1 MKVDRN
7 GQAAILTESE
17 LKELFGYASP
27 KYRAVFGIC
36 LFTGCRISEAL
47 SLRGEDIVN
56 GSILFR
62 KENTKG
68 KNKAREVAINP
79 TLQGYLD
86 GAGLPT
92 TGYLFPSKN
101 NPNKPMGSQSAD
113 EMLNKYCDMLGIKGA
128 STHSFRR
135 TALTMMCNAGVPLSV
150 IQNISG
156 HASLDML
163 SRYLGVSSEQKKG
176 AIAAITF

>member
-7 GQAAILTESE
+7 GQAAILSETE
-17 LKELFGYASP
+17 LKELFDYASP
-27 KYRAVFGIC
+27 KYRAIFGIC
-36 LFTGCRISEAL
+36 LFTGCRISECLAL
-47 SLRGEDIVN
+47 RSEDIVN

-68 KNKAREVAINP
+68 KNKAREIAINP

-86 GAGLPT
+86 GANLPT
-92 TGYLFPSKN
+92 SGYLFPSKN
-101 NPNKPMGSQSAD
+101 NADKPMGSQSAD

-135 TALTMMCNAGVPLSV
+135 TALTMMCNAGIPLSV

-163 SRYLGVSSEQKKG
+163 SRYLGVSPQQKQT

>member
-7 GQAAILTESE
+7 GQAAIFTELE
-17 LKELFGYASP
+17 LKELFDHASP
-27 KYRAVFGIC
+27 KYKAVFGIC

-47 SLRGEDIVN
+47 ALRGEDIVN

-68 KNKAREVAINP
+68 KNKAREVSINP
-79 TLQGYLD
+79 TLQTYLD
-86 GAGLPT
+86 GANLPT
-92 TGYLFPSKN
+92 IGYLFPSKS
-101 NPNKPMGSQSAD
+101 NPDKPMGSQSAD

-135 TALTMMCNAGVPLSV
+135 TALTMMCNAGIPLSV
-150 IQNISG
+150 IQDISG

-163 SRYLGVSSEQKKG
+163 SRYLGVSPKQKKE

>member
-1 MKVDRN
+1 MKVDGN
-7 GQAAILTESE
+7 GHAAILSESE
-17 LKELFGYASP
+17 LNQFFAYASP

-47 SLRGEDIVN
+47 SLRAEDIVN

-68 KNKAREVAINP
+68 KNKAREVAINL

-135 TALTMMCNAGVPLSV
+135 TSLTMMCNAGIPLSV

-163 SRYLGVSSEQKKG
+163 SRYLGVSPQQKQS

>member
-17 LKELFGYASP
+17 LKEFFGYASP

-36 LFTGCRISEAL
+36 LFTGCRISECL
-47 SLRGEDIVN
+47 SLRAEDIVN
-56 GSILFR
+56 GYIVLR
-62 KENTKG
+62 KKTTKAKNT
-68 KNKAREVAINP
+68 REIAINS
-79 TLQGYLD
+79 TLQTYLD
-86 GAGLPT
+86 GAALPT
-92 TGYLFPSKN
+92 SGYLFPSKN

-113 EMLNKYCDMLGIKGA
+113 EMLNKYCDMLGIQGA

-135 TALTMMCNAGVPLSV
+135 TALTMMCNAGIPLSV

-163 SRYLGVSSEQKKG
+163 ARYLGVTPEQKRG

>member
-7 GQAAILTESE
+7 GQAAILTEGQ
-17 LKELFGYASP
+17 LKELFDYASP
-27 KYRAVFGIC
+27 KYRAVVGIC

-47 SLRGEDIVN
+47 ALRGEDMVN

-79 TLQGYLD
+79 TLQKYLD
-86 GAGLPT
+86 GADLPNI
-92 TGYLFPSKN
+92 GYLFPSRSDSHQ
-101 NPNKPMGSQSAD
+101 PMGSQSAD

-135 TALTMMCNAGVPLSV
+135 TALTMMSNAGVPLSV
-150 IQNISG
+150 IQSISG
-156 HASLDML
+156 HASLDAMQ
-163 SRYLGVSSEQKKG
+163 RYMGVSPEQKKM
-176 AIAAITF
+176 AISAITF

>member
-7 GQAAILTESE
+7 GQAAILSEGE
-17 LKELFGYASP
+17 LKELFAYASP
-27 KYRAVFGIC
+27 KYRAIFGIC
-36 LFTGCRISEAL
+36 LFTGCRISECLAL
-47 SLRGEDIVN
+47 RSEDIVN

-68 KNKAREVAINP
+68 KNKAREIAINP

-86 GAGLPT
+86 GANLPT
-92 TGYLFPSKN
+92 SGYLFPSKN
-101 NPNKPMGSQSAD
+101 NADKPMGSQSAD

-135 TALTMMCNAGVPLSV
+135 TALTMMCNAGIPLSV

-163 SRYLGVSSEQKKG
+163 SRYLGVSPQQKQT

>member
-7 GQAAILTESE
+7 GQAAILSEVE
-17 LKELFGYASP
+17 LKELFDYASP

-36 LFTGCRISEAL
+36 LFTGCRISECLAL
-47 SLRGEDIVN
+47 RAEDIVN
-56 GSILFR
+56 GYIVLR
-62 KENTKG
+62 KKTTKAKNT
-68 KNKAREVAINP
+68 REIAINP
-79 TLQGYLD
+79 TLQAYLD
-86 GAGLPT
+86 GAELPS

-113 EMLNKYCDMLGIKGA
+113 EMLNKYCDMLGIQGA

-135 TALTMMCNAGVPLSV
+135 TALTMMCNAGIPLSV

-163 SRYLGVSSEQKKG
+163 SRYLGVSPEQKKG
-176 AIAAITF
+176 AIAVITF

>member
-7 GQAAILTESE
+7 GQSAILSETE
-17 LKELFGYASP
+17 LKELFDYASP
-27 KYRAVFGIC
+27 KYRAIFGIC
-36 LFTGCRISEAL
+36 LFTGCRISECLAL
-47 SLRGEDIVN
+47 RSEDIVN

-68 KNKAREVAINP
+68 KNKAREIAINP

-86 GAGLPT
+86 GANLPT
-92 TGYLFPSKN
+92 SGYLFPSKN
-101 NPNKPMGSQSAD
+101 NADKPMGSQSAD

-135 TALTMMCNAGVPLSV
+135 TALTMMCNAGIPLSV

-163 SRYLGVSSEQKKG
+163 SRYLGVSPQQKQT

>member
-7 GQAAILTESE
+7 GQAAILSEVE
-17 LKELFGYASP
+17 LKEFFNYASP
-27 KYRAVFGIC
+27 KYRAIFGIC
-36 LFTGCRISEAL
+36 LFTGCRISECLAL
-47 SLRGEDIVN
+47 RAEDIVN

-68 KNKAREVAINP
+68 KNKAREIAINP

-86 GAGLPT
+86 GADLPS

-101 NPNKPMGSQSAD
+101 NSNKPMGSQSAD

-135 TALTMMCNAGVPLSV
+135 TALTMMSNAGVPLSV
-150 IQNISG
+150 IQSISG
-156 HASLDML
+156 HASLDAL
-163 SRYLGVSSEQKKG
+163 QRYLGVSPEQKKM

>member
-7 GQAAILTESE
+7 GQAAILTEAE
-17 LKELFGYASP
+17 LKEFFNYASP

-68 KNKAREVAINP
+68 KNKAREIAINP
-79 TLQGYLD
+79 TLQGYLA
-86 GAGLPT
+86 GADLPT
-92 TGYLFPSKN
+92 SGYLFPSKN
-101 NPNKPMGSQSAD
+101 NADKPMGSQSAD
-113 EMLNKYCDMLGIKGA
+113 EMLNKYCDMLGIQGA

-163 SRYLGVSSEQKKG
+163 SRYLGVSPQQKQN
-176 AIAAITF
+176 AIAAISF